1 MAKPHETLE
10 KVALFRSLE
19 RKDREAF
26 EHRCQWR
33 HAHPKEWLLE
43 QNDIGTDIYFLTS
56 GVVRVLITPSPD
68 REIILGDI
76 EAGGYFGEMAA
87 IDGQPRSAGI
97 LAITDATIAR
107 MPATVFRE
115 IIHQYPDVSE
125 QLLRQLVARIRTLDQ
140 RVNEFS
146 SMHVKNRIYAE
157 LLRRSRPDPT
167 DKRQAV
173 VSPPPVHSDIAAR
186 VSTRREMVAR
196 ELKALE
202 RAGLL
207 TKRRG
212 AFVLNNVPRA
222 DAHAGR
228 KRLTRRC
235 AALGGRPGRNRPGA
249 GRYFTVLMATSASLA
264 APALANSETPSARAA
279 EGREGGREPDLK
291 RSRTVIVGAAFADV
305 MMLTVLLADIWRADD
320 GKEFGRVLLRL
331 AGHDDLPLLSEGGP
345 ALSSVEVRNVTA
357 QKIQRKF
364 NSLQTPGGA

>member
-1 MAKPHETLE
+1 MSKPHETLE
-10 KVALFRSLE
+10 KIGLLRSIE
-19 RKDREAF
+19 RKDREGY
-26 EHRCQWR
+26 EVRCVWR

-43 QNDIGTDIYFLTS
+43 QNDVGTEIYFLST

-76 EAGGYFGEMAA
+76 EAGGYFGEMSA

-97 LAITDATIAR
+97 LAITEATIAR
-107 MPATVFRE
+107 MPAAVFRE
-115 IIHQYPDVSE
+115 IIHKYPDVSE
-125 QLLRQLVARIRTLDQ
+125 QLLQQLVKRIRTLDQ

-167 DKRQAV
+167 DERRAV

-212 AFVLNNVPRA
+212 AFVLTNVPE
-222 DAHAGR
+222 
-228 KRLTRRC
+228 
-235 AALGGRPGRNRPGA
+235 
-249 GRYFTVLMATSASLA
+249 LMH
-264 APALANSETPSARAA
+264 
-279 EGREGGREPDLK
+279 
-291 RSRTVIVGAAFADV
+291 
-305 MMLTVLLADIWRADD
+305 MLED
-320 GKEFGRVLLRL
+320 
-331 AGHDDLPLLSEGGP
+331 
-345 ALSSVEVRNVTA
+345 N
-357 QKIQRKF
+357 
-364 NSLQTPGGA
+364 N

>member
-1 MAKPHETLE
+1 MPRPHETLE
-10 KVALFRSLE
+10 KVTLLRSLE
-19 RKDREAF
+19 RQAREGF
-26 EHRCQWR
+26 ELRCQWR

-115 IIHQYPDVSE
+115 VIHQYPDVSE
-125 QLLRQLVARIRTLDQ
+125 QLLRQLVTRIRTLDQ

-146 SMHVKNRIYAE
+146 SMHVKNRVYAE

-167 DKRQAV
+167 DKRKAV

-212 AFVLNNVPRA
+212 AFVLNNVPE
-222 DAHAGR
+222 
-228 KRLTRRC
+228 
-235 AALGGRPGRNRPGA
+235 
-249 GRYFTVLMATSASLA
+249 LMH
-264 APALANSETPSARAA
+264 
-279 EGREGGREPDLK
+279 
-291 RSRTVIVGAAFADV
+291 
-305 MMLTVLLADIWRADD
+305 ML
-320 GKEFGRVLLRL
+320 E
-331 AGHDDLPLLSEGGP
+331 
-345 ALSSVEVRNVTA
+345 
-357 QKIQRKF
+357 QKD
-364 NSLQTPGGA
+364 